1 VYSSEGFSQIRV
13 DVTFAG
19 DYNDFLWIE
28 IRAGAAV
35 LARGTAQGYFVP
47 TAHIETGLIAK
58 QDYEVRIWTDK
69 CCTRYDGTVTRLQ

>member
-19 DYNDFLWIE
+19 DYNDFLGIE
-28 IRAGAAV
+28 IWAGGALV
-35 LARGTAQGYFVP
+35 ARGTAQGYFAP
-47 TAHIETGLIAK
+47 SAHVEASLIAK

-69 CCTRYDGTVTRLQ
+69 CCTRYEGAVTRLP